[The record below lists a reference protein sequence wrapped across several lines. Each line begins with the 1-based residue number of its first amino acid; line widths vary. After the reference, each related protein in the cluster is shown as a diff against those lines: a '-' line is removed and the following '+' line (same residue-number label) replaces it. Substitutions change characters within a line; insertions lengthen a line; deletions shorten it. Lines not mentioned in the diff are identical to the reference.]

1 MTSNLPRPSSSY
13 SYHAEGSASTRELT
27 KPISPCGPKMGGP
40 ALAQNTYQVVPQSP
54 PPWRS
59 SSDVRSGL
67 GIREII
73 ESPHTEFLALAIQCL
88 LPDSLVDDVLA
99 GYRASTVCQYQ
110 SSWMRFKSFLKNNK
124 TAIITK
130 STPFQFE
137 AWFFHRQDRACA
149 AI

>member
-13 SYHAEGSASTRELT
+13 SYHAEGSASTRELP